1 MHLQKRGKKGIY
13 YARFQ
18 WQGKDI
24 WRSTKFTTKDL
35 AEPEAKKIYQAIVK
49 GRIDALLKTRLKSP
63 YPTIKQITDTYK
75 NQAQIRKRT
84 KSNNINSLRNICFQ
98 VLGKELDAV
107 KVDVLT
113 AELVRKYQNLKV
125 SSAKTE
131 KLRTSAEVSANS
143 SLRQARS
150 IFAKKVLHLYD
161 DFNLPDLSGFMKTP
175 GMTETKV
182 HGFVPFPFKKWF
194 GFCRQMQKLQYTD
207 IPAWRLFIMMS
218 KLGMSNREAYYA
230 DEGWIEK
237 RGNASVM
244 VIKVRDNFV
253 PKSKNRIR
261 EIPMSE
267 KTANLLKGKVVP
279 NASHIGPEGKFA
291 AIRLN
296 KIFRTYFPDRQK
308 GIYELRKHAGSIVAS
323 RDGLFSAAKFLGDR
337 YETAE
342 KYYVALLKPLKPI

>member
-35 AEPEAKKIYQAIVK
+35 AEPEAKKIYQVIVK
-49 GRIDALLKTRLKSP
+49 GRTDALLKTRLKSP
-63 YPTIKQITDTYK
+63 YPTLKQITDTYK
-75 NQAQIRKRT
+75 VKSQIRKRT
-84 KSNNINSLRNICFQ
+84 KTNNINALRNICFQ
-98 VLGKELDAV
+98 VLGQELDAV

-113 AELVRKYQNLKV
+113 AKLVRDYQAQKV
-125 SSAKTE
+125 GAANTE
-131 KLRTSAEVSANS
+131 KMRISAEVSANS

-161 DFNLPDLSGFMKTP
+161 DFTLPDLSGFMKTP

-182 HGFVPFPFKKWF
+182 HGFVPFPFKKWL
-194 GFCRQMQKLQYTD
+194 GFCRQVRKLKDTD

-218 KLGMSNREAYYA
+218 KLGMSNRETYYA
-230 DEGWIEK
+230 EESWIEK
-237 RGNASVM
+237 RGDAHVM
-244 VIKVRDNFV
+244 VIKIRDNFA

-267 KTANLLKGKVVP
+267 KTASLLKGQ
-279 NASHIGPEGKFA
+279 ASTKATHISPEGRLA

-296 KIFRTYFPDRQK
+296 KIFRVYFPDRQK

-323 RDGLFSAAKFLGDR
+323 RDGLLAAAKFLGDR
-337 YETAE
+337 SETAE
-342 KYYVALLKPLKPI
+342 KFYVALLKPLKPI